1 MKCPKCGTR
10 NIYVSDSRNSRTRK
24 GWKRKRQCET
34 CGYSFVTV
42 ERYSLT
48 VEELSNARLSRKE
61 EIRREKIAR
70 IEEMAQRLRIKLAE
84 N

>member
-1 MKCPKCGTR
+1 MKCPKCGTG
-10 NIYVSDSRNSRTRK
+10 NIYVGDSRYSQTRK
-24 GWKRKRQCET
+24 GWKRKRQCAT

-48 VEELSNARLSRKE
+48 VEELSSARLSRKE
-61 EIRREKIAR
+61 EIRKENIVR
-70 IEEMAQRLRIKLAE
+70 IKEMALRLHIKLAE